1 MTGDL
6 TMNNKR
12 ITNLASVDV
21 SSLESILA
29 TPNVAASVNTASNL
43 STFQIALNTAYCGPL
58 LSTMDVKGK
67 RVTNMADLELLQLNE
82 TPEVI

>member
-6 TMNNKR
+6 SMNNKR

-21 SSLESILA
+21 SSLDSILA
-29 TPNVAASVNTASNL
+29 TPNVAANVNTASTL

-58 LSTMDVKGK
+58 SSEMSVKNK
-67 RVTNMADLELLQLNE
+67 LITN
-82 TPEVI
+82 